1 MSTPD
6 MEAGLS
12 APTVAEAAHD
22 LSRFAT
28 EPRHQAFMGVMGA
41 VLLMQEGPEWLRTA
55 AVVGGVL
62 YTARHIKGAV
72 LGW

>member
-12 APTVAEAAHD
+12 GPTVAEAAHD
-22 LSRFAT
+22 MSRFLK
-28 EPRHQAFMGVMGA
+28 EPTHQAFLCFVGGVL
-41 VLLMQEGPEWLRTA
+41 VFQEGPEWLRTA

-62 YTARHIKGAV
+62 YTARHVKGAV